1 MKKSIAMKWVE
12 ALRSGKYKQGTGE
25 LYNKEEN
32 AYCCL
37 GVLCAINGIF
47 INENNQSL
55 IDEMEDRKALDIQ
68 TNNGTLLSE
77 DGMFNTSLD
86 SLNDSGN
93 YTFDEIADI
102 IQTIYKEL

>member
-25 LYNKEEN
+25 LHNKKEN
-32 AYCCL
+32 TYCCL
-37 GVLCAINGIF
+37 GVLCAINGII
-47 INENNQSL
+47 INEDNSSL
-55 IDEMEDRKALDIQ
+55 IDRIDDREVLGIH
-68 TNNGTLLSE
+68 TSNGTFLGD